1 MNCPKCGYAVDP
13 GYLYCPQCRE
23 TVEGNAARP
32 HTQKPQPYGYDFA
45 PQQSWQQTV
54 AAPPEGLHTDFAPKA
69 GQIPPT
75 AWEQPAPL
83 QPMSA
88 LQPLTGFGT
97 PKAPRPSYP
106 QQPAAPQNSGFVQP
120 VGQQPGYDQPY
131 PQQSYPQQ
139 PAAPQNSGFGQPVGQ
154 QPGYEQP
161 YPQQSYPQQPP
172 VQQSPVQQPPTK
184 QPTAQDYAYQG
195 QRVQTANPVTELLS
209 ELPQVFRTCF
219 TDPGDML
226 RTLVNRGD
234 VITGP
239 IVLAVTLV
247 LVFLGGMAAV
257 RGVVSIIF
265 RLITSL
271 TGISLANSTSALRQ
285 GINYVAGQ
293 IAPAVGGIAVLCQLI
308 AILVPVAVILIYLYL
323 AHHLPINWVMAL
335 EMATVAT
342 TPTIPIALL
351 GMLASMISP
360 ALAVFAMVLGMVVA
374 YLQLGHM
381 LDTILGG
388 TDVQQ
393 LKAKMICFPIAVLLT
408 LALVFLLGGNLSG
421 NVFVHMISLLRNMG
435 TAA

>member
-23 TVEGNAARP
+23 TLEGNAARP
-32 HTQKPQPYGYDFA
+32 HSQKPQPVKPQPYGYDFA

-69 GQIPPT
+69 GQTPPT

-97 PKAPRPSYP
+97 PKTPRP
-106 QQPAAPQNSGFVQP
+106 
-120 VGQQPGYDQPY
+120 
-131 PQQSYPQQ
+131 SYPQQ

-154 QPGYEQP
+154 QPGYDQP
-161 YPQQSYPQQPP
+161 YPQQSYPQQPVAPQNPGFGQP
-172 VQQSPVQQPPTK
+172 VGQQPGYDQTYANQSYPQQSPVQQPPTK

-351 GMLASMISP
+351 GMLAAMISP

>member
-23 TVEGNAARP
+23 TLEGNAARP
-32 HTQKPQPYGYDFA
+32 HSQKPQPVQPQPYGYDFA

-69 GQIPPT
+69 GQTPPA

-83 QPMSA
+83 QPVSA

-97 PKAPRPSYP
+97 PKAPR
-106 QQPAAPQNSGFVQP
+106 
-120 VGQQPGYDQPY
+120 
-131 PQQSYPQQ
+131 QSYPQQ

-154 QPGYEQP
+154 QPGYDQP
-161 YPQQSYPQQPP
+161 YTNQSYPQQPVPQNPGFGQP
-172 VQQSPVQQPPTK
+172 VGQQPGYDQTYANQSYPQQSPVQQPPTK

>member
-23 TVEGNAARP
+23 TLEGNAARP
-32 HTQKPQPYGYDFA
+32 HSQKPQSVQPQPYGYDFA

-69 GQIPPT
+69 GQTPPT

-97 PKAPRPSYP
+97 PKTARP
-106 QQPAAPQNSGFVQP
+106 
-120 VGQQPGYDQPY
+120 
-131 PQQSYPQQ
+131 SYPQQ

-172 VQQSPVQQPPTK
+172 VQQPPVQQPPVQQPPTR

-195 QRVQTANPVTELLS
+195 QRVEAANPVTELLS

-219 TDPGDML
+219 TDPGGML

-271 TGISLANSTSALRQ
+271 TGISLANSTAALRQ

-308 AILVPVAVILIYLYL
+308 AILVPVAVILVYLYL

-381 LDTILGG
+381 LDIILGG
-388 TDVQQ
+388 TDLQR